1 MVVNAHIYIDSLCA
15 QKTICLGVTKV
26 LDHKSTTIYETVAE
40 VLKSYGQQIENVGI
54 INTDNASANKKAF
67 R

>member
-1 MVVNAHIYIDSLCA
+1 LGLIELKNQKSESIYAAVKDKL
-15 QKTICLGVTKV
+15 
-26 LDHKSTTIYETVAE
+26 EE
-40 VLKSYGQQIENVGI
+40 YGQDIEKVGF